1 MSPAWRG
8 ARAVLRLLRGLTILL
23 LLLCPQAVR
32 SDCIPPPDVP
42 NATPAL
48 EGRTSFPEKSIVTY
62 KCNKDFVKIPGK
74 QDAVICLTGNKWSPI
89 AEFCNRS
96 CDVPTRLLFAV
107 LKQPYNRLSYFPE
120 GCVVEYECRL
130 GYTRNHSLSG
140 KATCLQNF
148 TWSKPDEFCNK
159 KSCRNP
165 GEIINGYIN
174 ITTDIL
180 FGASIIFSCNT
191 GYKLIGP
198 SSSYCIVVGD
208 TVDWSD
214 PLPECKESSQTSK
227 VTPTPQKPTTV
238 NIPGTEAPSAP
249 QTPIIVNASATKAM
263 PTPQKPTTVN
273 IPATE
278 ASSISQTPIIVNASA
293 TKAMPTPQKPTTVN
307 IPATEASSISQ
318 KPIIVNAPATKAIP
332 TPQKPTTVNIP
343 ATEASSISQKP
354 IIVNAPATKAIPT
367 PQKPTTVY
375 IPATEAS
382 SISQTPIIVNA
393 PATKAMPTPQKPT
406 RVNIPATEAPS
417 APQTPI
423 IVNAPA
429 TKAPLIPQKPITVN
443 VAAKEASSTPQ
454 KTITANDSA
463 TIAKTSPISH
473 VLSTETPPASQT
485 PIIANTSATQV
496 TVTQKFTTVHDSVI
510 KRPHTTQTVPS
521 AHITAT
527 QSQAVTRG
535 TTTFRPETLSVGV
548 STIASGLVAGT
559 IIIGTL
565 ILVRI
570 FWDYGKSG
578 SYYTREDNKAQNAM
592 FHNLTVTPD
601 ASEVRLGKL

>member
-1 MSPAWRG
+1 MSPAWLG
-8 ARAVLRLLRGLTILL
+8 AGAVSRLLRGLTVL

-32 SDCIPPPDVP
+32 SDCSLPPDVP
-42 NATPAL
+42 NAKPAL
-48 EGRTSFPEKSIVTY
+48 EGRTSFPEKSTVTY

-74 QDAVICLTGNKWSPI
+74 KDAVICLTGSTWSDI

-96 CDVPTRLLFAV
+96 CDVPTRLLFAA
-107 LKQPYNRLSYFPE
+107 LKQPYNRMSYFPE

-159 KSCRNP
+159 KSCPNP
-165 GEIINGYIN
+165 GKIINGYIN

-198 SSSYCIVVGD
+198 TSSYCIIVGD

-227 VTPTPQKPTTV
+227 APPTPQKTTVV
-238 NIPGTEAPSAP
+238 NIP
-249 QTPIIVNASATKAM
+249 
-263 PTPQKPTTVN
+263 
-273 IPATE
+273 
-278 ASSISQTPIIVNASA
+278 
-293 TKAMPTPQKPTTVN
+293 
-307 IPATEASSISQ
+307 
-318 KPIIVNAPATKAIP
+318 
-332 TPQKPTTVNIP
+332 
-343 ATEASSISQKP
+343 
-354 IIVNAPATKAIPT
+354 
-367 PQKPTTVY
+367 
-375 IPATEAS
+375 
-382 SISQTPIIVNA
+382 
-393 PATKAMPTPQKPT
+393 
-406 RVNIPATEAPS
+406 
-417 APQTPI
+417 
-423 IVNAPA
+423 
-429 TKAPLIPQKPITVN
+429 
-443 VAAKEASSTPQ
+443 
-454 KTITANDSA
+454 
-463 TIAKTSPISH
+463 
-473 VLSTETPPASQT
+473 ETPPASQT

-496 TVTQKFTTVHDSVI
+496 TVTQKFTAVHDPVI
-510 KRPHTTQTVPS
+510 KHPRTTQTVPS

-527 QSQAVTRG
+527 QSQVVTRR
-535 TTTFRPETLSVGV
+535 TTSFRPRTLSVGV

-578 SYYTREDNKAQNAM
+578 SYYTHEDNKAQNAM
-592 FHNLTVTPD
+592 CHNLTVTPD

>member
-238 NIPGTEAPSAP
+238 NIP
-249 QTPIIVNASATKAM
+249 
-263 PTPQKPTTVN
+263 
-273 IPATE
+273 
-278 ASSISQTPIIVNASA
+278 
-293 TKAMPTPQKPTTVN
+293 
-307 IPATEASSISQ
+307 
-318 KPIIVNAPATKAIP
+318 
-332 TPQKPTTVNIP
+332 
-343 ATEASSISQKP
+343 
-354 IIVNAPATKAIPT
+354 
-367 PQKPTTVY
+367 
-375 IPATEAS
+375 
-382 SISQTPIIVNA
+382 
-393 PATKAMPTPQKPT
+393 
-406 RVNIPATEAPS
+406 
-417 APQTPI
+417 
-423 IVNAPA
+423 
-429 TKAPLIPQKPITVN
+429 
-443 VAAKEASSTPQ
+443 
-454 KTITANDSA
+454 
-463 TIAKTSPISH
+463 
-473 VLSTETPPASQT
+473 
-485 PIIANTSATQV
+485 
-496 TVTQKFTTVHDSVI
+496 
-510 KRPHTTQTVPS
+510 
-521 AHITAT
+521 AT

>member
-1 MSPAWRG
+1 MSPAWLG
-8 ARAVLRLLRGLTILL
+8 AGAVSRLLRGLTVL

-32 SDCIPPPDVP
+32 SDCSLPPDVP
-42 NATPAL
+42 NAKPAL
-48 EGRTSFPEKSIVTY
+48 EGRTSFPEKSTVTY

-74 QDAVICLTGNKWSPI
+74 KDAVICLTGSTWSDI

-96 CDVPTRLLFAV
+96 CDVPTRLLFAA
-107 LKQPYNRLSYFPE
+107 LKQPYNRMSYFPE

-159 KSCRNP
+159 KSCPNP
-165 GEIINGYIN
+165 GKIINGYIN

-198 SSSYCIVVGD
+198 TSSYCMVVGD

-227 VTPTPQKPTTV
+227 APPTPQKTTVV
-238 NIPGTEAPSAP
+238 NIPGTEAPS
-249 QTPIIVNASATKAM
+249 TP
-263 PTPQKPTTVN
+263 
-273 IPATE
+273 
-278 ASSISQTPIIVNASA
+278 
-293 TKAMPTPQKPTTVN
+293 
-307 IPATEASSISQ
+307 Q
-318 KPIIVNAPATKAIP
+318 KPIIVNALATKAIP
-332 TPQKPTTVNIP
+332 TPQKPTTIYIS
-343 ATEASSISQKP
+343 ATEASSTPQKP
-354 IIVNAPATKAIPT
+354 IIVNASATKAIT
-367 PQKPTTVY
+367 
-375 IPATEAS
+375 
-382 SISQTPIIVNA
+382 
-393 PATKAMPTPQKPT
+393 TPQKPT
-406 RVNIPATEAPS
+406 RVNIPASEAPS
-417 APQTPI
+417 APQKPI
-423 IVNAPA
+423 TVNATA
-429 TKAPLIPQKPITVN
+429 TQAPLILQKLTSVN

-496 TVTQKFTTVHDSVI
+496 TVTQQFTAVHDPVI
-510 KRPHTTQTVPS
+510 KHPRTTQTVPS

-527 QSQAVTRG
+527 QSQVVTRR
-535 TTTFRPETLSVGV
+535 TTSFRPRTLSVGV

-578 SYYTREDNKAQNAM
+578 SYYTHEDNKAQNAM
-592 FHNLTVTPD
+592 CHNLTVTPD